1 MHNISPLILNGG
13 LPIED
18 RTEIIN
24 QFTTNPAERVL
35 LLSNVGAVGLNLT
48 VANIVILFV
57 GHQPSAEL
65 HLPNPH
71 AGPVLVKNDGEPDHR
86 PRLASGPKGGRLCI

>member
-13 LPIED
+13 LPVED
-18 RTEIIN
+18 RTEIIH

-57 GHQPSAEL
+57 SLQPSAEL
-65 HLPNPH
+65 LLPHAH
-71 AGPVLVKNDGEPDHR
+71 AGPVLVKNAGEPDHR
-86 PRLASGPKGGRLCI
+86 PRLASGPKGCCPRI